1 MDVDNQ
7 IAKLMVELSRI
18 KIVKLGMVP
27 LRCNPH
33 HGIDCNCV
41 RTNGIREQ
49 NKQQQIVL
57 TTQVGS
63 SIITDKQNEDQ
74 YTSGKQFSWFMQLLV
89 LLLIPLLTSALS
101 FSTAAPLRPGKSI
114 QEAQHHSITVAVRVS
129 SSAGERLSRP
139 AFTAE
144 VTRDLSAPADSADSA
159 QTVAT
164 SAAAEAST
172 VLSFLS
178 APAPPELLLSS
189 QADTTPAIAAA
200 SWATETAAWACAV
213 CSRSSSRLFLLRLP
227 AMGMLSIKYP
237 LRIALMCP
245 MFSCSFSVETKSFRQ
260 FTSLCQIRQSMMA
273 LS

>member
-1 MDVDNQ
+1 MVVAQ
-7 IAKLMVELSRI
+7 LRYHAQLLLKL
-18 KIVKLGMVP
+18 
-27 LRCNPH
+27 
-33 HGIDCNCV
+33 
-41 RTNGIREQ
+41 
-49 NKQQQIVL
+49 QQINSLEL
-57 TTQVGS
+57 TKSPCTRLSHTSLMPFEGS
-63 SIITDKQNEDQ
+63 GIITDKQNEDQ
-74 YTSGKQFSWFMQLLV
+74 YTSGKQFSWFMQCWYVVNAPCRRFFPSLRATVLRSGKTATVLSRNLPLL

-101 FSTAAPLRPGKSI
+101 FSTAAPLRPGRNTYKKL
-114 QEAQHHSITVAVRVS
+114 TVAVRVS

-139 AFTAE
+139 AFMAE

-178 APAPPELLLSS
+178 APVLLLSS

-200 SWATETAAWACAV
+200 SWATETAAWAFAV

-245 MFSCSFSVETKSFRQ
+245 MFSCSFSVETKRFCQ
-260 FTSLCQIRQSMMA
+260 FTSLC
-273 LS
+273 

>member
-1 MDVDNQ
+1 MQ
-7 IAKLMVELSRI
+7 ALLPQPQSHRAA
-18 KIVKLGMVP
+18 
-27 LRCNPH
+27 LREDGHRP
-33 HGIDCNCV
+33 
-41 RTNGIREQ
+41 Q
-49 NKQQQIVL
+49 LQPSSVL
-57 TTQVGS
+57 VL
-63 SIITDKQNEDQ
+63 IIIME
-74 YTSGKQFSWFMQLLV
+74 LLV

>member
-1 MDVDNQ
+1 MVVAQ
-7 IAKLMVELSRI
+7 LRYHAQLLLKL
-18 KIVKLGMVP
+18 
-27 LRCNPH
+27 
-33 HGIDCNCV
+33 
-41 RTNGIREQ
+41 
-49 NKQQQIVL
+49 QQINSLEL
-57 TTQVGS
+57 TKSPCTRLSHTSLMPFEGS
-63 SIITDKQNEDQ
+63 GIITDKQNEDQ
-74 YTSGKQFSWFMQLLV
+74 YTSGKQFSWFMQCWYVVNAPCRRFFPSLRATV
-89 LLLIPLLTSALS
+89 LRSGKTATVLS
-101 FSTAAPLRPGKSI
+101 RNLPANPENS
-114 QEAQHHSITVAVRVS
+114 VAVRVS

-139 AFTAE
+139 AFMAE

-178 APAPPELLLSS
+178 APVLLLSS

-200 SWATETAAWACAV
+200 SWATETAAWAFAV

-245 MFSCSFSVETKSFRQ
+245 MFSCSFSVETKRFCQ
-260 FTSLCQIRQSMMA
+260 FTSLC
-273 LS
+273 

>member
-1 MDVDNQ
+1 MQ
-7 IAKLMVELSRI
+7 ALLPQPQSHRAA
-18 KIVKLGMVP
+18 
-27 LRCNPH
+27 LREDGHRP
-33 HGIDCNCV
+33 
-41 RTNGIREQ
+41 Q
-49 NKQQQIVL
+49 PQPSSVL
-57 TTQVGS
+57 VL
-63 SIITDKQNEDQ
+63 IIIME
-74 YTSGKQFSWFMQLLV
+74 LLV

-144 VTRDLSAPADSADSA
+144 VTRDLSAPADSANSA

-213 CSRSSSRLFLLRLP
+213 CSRSSSRLFLRLP